1 MRYWN
6 HAPWSRLAQ
15 AHAAI
20 AEAQMD
26 YASGASLHCVI
37 EHADTGQLIGSCALY
52 GFAARH
58 RCASIGY
65 LLSRSHWGQ
74 GYMSEAVRLLLEY
87 AFEELDLNRVE
98 AEVDCRN
105 TASARALEKLGFRQ
119 EGCMRERWIV
129 AGQGCDT
136 QLHGL
141 LRKEWQQHLCSTP
154 QATAW
159 YRT

>member
-6 HAPWSRLAQ
+6 HAPWRRLAQ

-37 EHADTGQLIGSCALY
+37 EDTSTGQLIGSCALY
-52 GFAARH
+52 GFTARH

-65 LLSRSHWGQ
+65 LLSRPHWGQ
-74 GYMSEAVRLLLEY
+74 GYMSEAVRLLLAY

-105 TASARALEKLGFRQ
+105 TASARALAKLGFRQ

-129 AGQGCDT
+129 AGQACDT
-136 QLHGL
+136 RSYGL
-141 LRKEWQQHLCSTP
+141 LRKEWSQRPSSSP
-154 QATAW
+154 QKSS
-159 YRT
+159 